1 MYDPQTLYRDWEM
14 QQWSPWEIDLST
26 DRQYLRNAVRRDPA
40 LGRRVRQTLRDLLPA
55 VAESLTPP
63 DREGTDWDALGA
75 SAEEIR
81 AFALNGLTR
90 RLNIVGVP
98 LTSL

>member
-1 MYDPQTLYRDWEM
+1 MR
-14 QQWSPWEIDLST
+14 
-26 DRQYLRNAVRRDPA
+26 A
-40 LGRRVRQTLRDLLPA
+40 TLRELLPA

-81 AFALNGLTR
+81 DFAIGGLAR
-90 RLNIVGVP
+90 RLNVIGVP
-98 LTSL
+98 LSTLFEWIKWETRSSSACNARRPGALELGSRPFSPSSTAA